1 MTTKDKPPADRQE
14 LESNSRR
21 VVSCAPVSMIRE
33 KGRFAMGE
41 VFYFGSRPDS
51 SLSEAFAKAG
61 CGVVHSQ
68 FQAGLL
74 SNATSC
80 VAVVLHWKSREDQ
93 QVIKE
98 AKAIGLPIVVITSN
112 LAAAVSAGEPSADL
126 YLEQPARNEEVA
138 TMLIEMITVKR
149 QNRKAFTCSAGH

>member
-1 MTTKDKPPADRQE
+1 MTTRDKPPTERPELEINSIRMVFRWEADR
-14 LESNSRR
+14 LT
-21 VVSCAPVSMIRE
+21 I
-33 KGRFAMGE
+33 GD

-61 CGVVHSQ
+61 CGLVHSQ
-68 FQAGLL
+68 FQPSLL
-74 SNATSC
+74 SNETSC
-80 VAVVLHWKSREDQ
+80 VAVVLHWKSMEDQ
-93 QVIKE
+93 RVIKE
-98 AKAIGLPIVVITSN
+98 AKAIGLPIVVITSK

-149 QNRKAFTCSAGH
+149 QNLKALTCKAGH